1 MKTWLLK
8 LVAYFSMFL
17 FILIVSKN
25 KHIAFRH
32 TNNVKEITKINNENL
47 SYKRIK
53 YELDQKK
60 KPYFNNNLNKINIL
74 VMGDSHSIDI
84 LNSLKQYEIQKPD
97 NFEIKYQFLNETCL
111 IQFVENKNR
120 SKNSKLEKDKTCKG
134 QINLLLNSE
143 NIKKSDIIVYS
154 IYWTK
159 FLPSYI
165 LEFNN
170 YIKNKEKKIV
180 FMGPNANFKK
190 RPYEIIFKSNSIN
203 QANSFAFQNLDK
215 NSIDIEKKL
224 RSFLTNHQIPF
235 ISKIVHIC
243 PEFEN
248 KFKLFFENKRLSF
261 MDTNHWTIEGATYF
275 GQKIFG
281 KDIKKLMEKIFLN
294 N

>member
-1 MKTWLLK
+1 MKISFLK
-8 LVAYFSMFL
+8 LAAYLSMFL
-17 FILIVSKN
+17 FILIISQN

-32 TNNVKEITKINNENL
+32 TDNVKEITKINKENL

-53 YELDQKK
+53 YELDQKR

-84 LNSLKQYEIQKPD
+84 LNSLKSYEKNKPD
-97 NFEIKYQFLNETCL
+97 NFEIKYQFLNEICL
-111 IQFVENKNR
+111 IQFVENKIIQ
-120 SKNSKLEKDKTCKG
+120 KNSIFEKNAICKD
-134 QINLLLNSE
+134 QINLLENSK
-143 NIKKSDIIVYS
+143 NLKKSDIIVYS
-154 IYWTK
+154 VYWTK
-159 FLPSYI
+159 FLPNHI

-170 YIKNKEKKIV
+170 YIKKKEKKIV
-180 FMGPNANFKK
+180 FMGPNASFKK
-190 RPYEIIFKSNSIN
+190 RPYEIIFKSKSIE

-248 KFKLFFENKRLSF
+248 KCKLVFENKRLSY

-281 KDIKKLMEKIFLN
+281 KDMKKLMEKLFFN